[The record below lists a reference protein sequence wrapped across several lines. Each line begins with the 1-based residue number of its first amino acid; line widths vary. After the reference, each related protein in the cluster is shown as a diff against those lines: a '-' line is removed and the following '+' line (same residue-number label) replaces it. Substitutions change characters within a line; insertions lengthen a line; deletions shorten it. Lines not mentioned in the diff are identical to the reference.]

1 MRVEAER
8 VESERVEQAR
18 LEAERVES
26 ERVEQ
31 VRLEAE
37 LAEAERIERERL
49 EAERL
54 AADNAERERVEAERL
69 AEEQAERERLADQL
83 AAERLS
89 AEASALE
96 KARES
101 VDSASGRREVR
112 NATESLVEELRVRYE
127 AEPETY
133 LADFLDALDQLATA
147 RWQAGDWWGSRAP
160 TKEAKALR
168 KQHQV

>member
-1 MRVEAER
+1 M
-8 VESERVEQAR
+8 
-18 LEAERVES
+18 
-26 ERVEQ
+26 
-31 VRLEAE
+31 
-37 LAEAERIERERL
+37 

-54 AADNAERERVEAERL
+54 AD
-69 AEEQAERERLADQL
+69 EQAERERLAGQL
-83 AAERLS
+83 AAQQSEQLEAERLA

-96 KARES
+96 RARES

-133 LADFLDALDQLATA
+133 LADFLDARDQLATA

-168 KQHQV
+168 KQHQL